1 MSVKQ
6 TFENIGVIVE
16 KSPKTILAIAIIL
29 MFLSFIGAGLI
40 EQKSGTDT
48 FVKKN
53 SEIYQNYDHL
63 YKQNFGNE
71 VIIVLVES
79 DDVRES
85 EVLKAID
92 DFDMIIG
99 QDKDVENTVSM
110 ASLIKSAA
118 YSATGRSEIPEDE
131 VILALI
137 DQLPSAYVEQFMP
150 ETTHTLIMV
159 QMPGSINE
167 DNKKRVLAQVERT
180 IEVVDFPAGTTAV
193 ATGEPAYMIAMSEE
207 MTSNLG
213 TMLVLAFILM
223 IIGLKIVF
231 RHVRWSLLP
240 IPVILVGLVYTFGA
254 MGLLSIPMTMASM
267 AVFPILIGLGAD
279 YAIQFQNRIEEE
291 LTKGESAEEAII
303 NTIKHTG
310 PAVAVAVVA
319 TSLGFIALF
328 ISPVPMI
335 QDFGKMSLVGVIL
348 CYLVSMFVLVA
359 LLYRL
364 DRRSLEKE
372 AEKKLKKE
380 LDENGTIADP
390 TTVHISPLG
399 KFLAKISLLTTKHYM
414 VVIVLA
420 SGFAIA
426 GLYADEHVGVQTDTK
441 DFVPPDMKALQDLNK
456 LNRIVGGSDQLNII
470 IRADDI
476 MDPDLLQWM
485 VDFSVLEEERHNQ
498 ITGSG
503 SIGSLIYSA
512 YGSIPSDK
520 DTVISITDSMSSVIT
535 DQYIEGGNLGV
546 LNLKLETGL
555 QTQQVS
561 NVIKTVESD
570 LQWYAPPPGVT
581 VTVTGNKVAETSI
594 IGALTS
600 GRTDMGYLGM
610 TIIFAGMLLI
620 YKDWIKSLATI
631 LPIVMVTGW
640 LGGVMYLSGMEYNPL
655 TATLGALAIGIG
667 AEFTILMLERYFE
680 ERDKGL
686 EPLDAMET
694 AALKI
699 GPAILASGFTVI
711 FGFSA
716 LVASSFPMLRG
727 FGIVTVIAVAF
738 SLFSTIVVLPPIMV
752 NLDRWRLG
760 RKALK
765 KNIED
770 SKVSI

>member
-6 TFENIGVIVE
+6 IFENIGAFVE
-16 KSPKTILAIAIIL
+16 KSPKTILATAIIL
-29 MFLSFIGAGLI
+29 MLLSFIGAGLI

-63 YKQNFGNE
+63 YKQNFGSE
-71 VIIVLVES
+71 VIVVLVES

-85 EVLKAID
+85 EILEAINN
-92 DFDMIIG
+92 FDMIIE
-99 QDKDVENTVSM
+99 QDKDVENVMSM
-110 ASLIKSAA
+110 ASLIKSAS
-118 YSATGRSEIPEDE
+118 YSATGRSEIPEDNT
-131 VILALI
+131 ILTLI

-180 IEVVDFPAGTTAV
+180 IEIVDFPAGTTAV
-193 ATGEPAYMIAMSEE
+193 ATGEPAYIIAMSEE
-207 MTSNLG
+207 MTSSLG
-213 TMLVLAFILM
+213 NMLVLAFILM

-240 IPVILVGLVYTFGA
+240 IPVILVGLIYTFGA

-291 LTKGESAEEAII
+291 LAKGESAEEAVID
-303 NTIKHTG
+303 TIKHTG
-310 PAVAVAVVA
+310 PAVATAVVA

-372 AEKKLKKE
+372 AEKNLKKE
-380 LDENGTIADP
+380 LNGHQTTVKP
-390 TTVHISPLG
+390 TTEHNSPLG
-399 KFLAKISLLTTKHYM
+399 KFLAKVSLLTTKHYM
-414 VVIVLA
+414 IVIVLA
-420 SGFAIA
+420 SVFAIA

-441 DFVPPDMKALQDLNK
+441 DFVPQDMQALQDLNK
-456 LNRIVGGSDQLNII
+456 LNRVMGGSDQLNVI

-485 VDFSVLEEERHNQ
+485 VDFSELEEERHNQ
-498 ITGSG
+498 ITGSS
-503 SIGSLIYSA
+503 SIGSLIYSG

-520 DTVISITDSMSSVIT
+520 DTVISITDSMSSVVT

-546 LNLKLETGL
+546 LNLKLEKDL

-561 NVIKTVESD
+561 NIIEAVEND

-600 GRTDMGYLGM
+600 GRTAMGYLGM
-610 TIIFAGMLLI
+610 AIIFVGMLLI
-620 YKDWIKSLATI
+620 YKDWMKSLATI

-694 AALKI
+694 AALRI

-752 NLDRWRLG
+752 NLDRWRSG
-760 RKALK
+760 RKASK
-765 KNIED
+765 KYIED
-770 SKVSI
+770 NKVSI

>member
-6 TFENIGVIVE
+6 IFEKIGEFVE
-16 KSPKTILAIAIIL
+16 KSPKKILATAIIL
-29 MFLSFIGAGLI
+29 MLLSFIGAGLI
-40 EQKSGTDT
+40 EQRSGTDT

-53 SEIYQNYDHL
+53 SETYQNYDHL
-63 YKQNFGNE
+63 YKQNFGSE
-71 VIIVLVES
+71 VIVVLVES

-85 EVLKAID
+85 EVLEAINS
-92 DFDMIIG
+92 FDRIIE
-99 QDKDVENTVSM
+99 QDKDVENVVSM
-110 ASLIKSAA
+110 ASLIKSAS
-118 YSATGRSEIPEDE
+118 YSATGRSEIPDDNT
-131 VILALI
+131 ILTLI

-150 ETTHTLIMV
+150 DTTHTLIMI

-167 DNKKRVLAQVERT
+167 DNKKRVLAQVEKT
-180 IEVVDFPAGTTAV
+180 VDIIDFPAGTTAV
-193 ATGEPAYMIAMSEE
+193 ATGEPAYIIAMSEE
-207 MTSNLG
+207 MTSSLG
-213 TMLVLAFILM
+213 SMLFLAFVLM

-240 IPVILVGLVYTFGA
+240 IPVILVGLIYTFGA

-279 YAIQFQNRIEEE
+279 YAIQFQSRIEEE
-291 LTKGESAEEAII
+291 LAKGESAEEAII
-303 NTIKHTG
+303 DTIKHTG
-310 PAVAVAVVA
+310 PAVAIAVTA
-319 TSLGFIALF
+319 TSLGFIALL

-372 AEKKLKKE
+372 SEKNLKKE
-380 LDENGTIADP
+380 LNGNK
-390 TTVHISPLG
+390 TTVEPATEHNSPLG
-399 KFLAKISLLTTKHYM
+399 TFLARVSLLTTKHYM
-414 VVIVLA
+414 IVIALA
-420 SGFAIA
+420 SIFAIA

-441 DFVPPDMKALQDLNK
+441 DFVPQDMQALQDLNK
-456 LNRIVGGSDQLNII
+456 LNRVMGGSDQLSII

-485 VDFSVLEEERHNQ
+485 VDFSELEEERHNH

-503 SIGSLIYSA
+503 SIGSLIYSG

-520 DTVISITDSMSSVIT
+520 DTVISITDSMSSIIT

-546 LNLKLETGL
+546 LNLKLESNL

-561 NVIKTVESD
+561 NIIEAVEND

-581 VTVTGNKVAETSI
+581 VTVTGNKVTETSI

-600 GRTDMGYLGM
+600 GRTAMGYLGM
-610 TIIFAGMLLI
+610 AIIFIGMLLI
-620 YKDWIKSLATI
+620 YRDWMKSLATI

-680 ERDKGL
+680 ERNKGL

-694 AALKI
+694 AALRI

-752 NLDRWRLG
+752 NLDRWRSG
-760 RKALK
+760 RQASK
-765 KNIED
+765 KYIED
-770 SKVSI
+770 NKVSI

>member
-380 LDENGTIADP
+380 LEENGTIADP

-456 LNRIVGGSDQLNII
+456 LNRIMGGSDQLNII

-498 ITGSG
+498 ITDSG

-561 NVIKTVESD
+561 NVIKTVEND

>member
-6 TFENIGVIVE
+6 IFENIGAFVE
-16 KSPKTILAIAIIL
+16 RSPKTILAIAIIL
-29 MFLSFIGAGLI
+29 MLLSFIGAGLI

-48 FVKKN
+48 FVKKD

-63 YKQNFGNE
+63 YKQNFGSE
-71 VIIVLVES
+71 VVVVLVES

-85 EVLKAID
+85 EVLEAINN
-92 DFDMIIG
+92 FDMIIEH
-99 QDKDVENTVSM
+99 DKDVENVMSM
-110 ASLIKSAA
+110 ASLIKSAS
-118 YSATGRSEIPEDE
+118 YSATGRSDIPDDST
-131 VILALI
+131 ILTLI

-150 ETTHTLIMV
+150 DTTHTLIMI

-180 IEVVDFPAGTTAV
+180 IELVDFPAGTTAV
-193 ATGEPAYMIAMSEE
+193 ATGEPAYIIAMSEE
-207 MTSNLG
+207 MTSSLG
-213 TMLVLAFILM
+213 TMLVLAFVLM

-240 IPVILVGLVYTFGA
+240 IPVILVGLIYTFGA

-291 LTKGESAEEAII
+291 LAKGESAEEAVID
-303 NTIKHTG
+303 TIKHTG
-310 PAVAVAVVA
+310 PAVATAVVA

-359 LLYRL
+359 LLYRF

-372 AEKKLKKE
+372 AEKKSKKE
-380 LDENGTIADP
+380 LKEDKTTLEP
-390 TTVHISPLG
+390 TTEHSSPLG
-399 KFLAKISLLTTKHYM
+399 NFLAKVSLLSTKHYII
-414 VVIVLA
+414 VIALA
-420 SGFAIA
+420 SVFAIA

-441 DFVPPDMKALQDLNK
+441 DFVPQDMQALQNLNK
-456 LNRIVGGSDQLNII
+456 LNRVMGGSDQLSII
-470 IRADDI
+470 IRADNI

-485 VDFSVLEEERHNQ
+485 VDFSELEKERHNR
-498 ITGSG
+498 ITGSS
-503 SIGSLIYSA
+503 SIGSLIYSG

-535 DQYIEGGNLGV
+535 DQYIEGGNLGI
-546 LNLKLETGL
+546 LNLKLENDL

-561 NVIKTVESD
+561 DIIEAVEND

-581 VTVTGNKVAETSI
+581 VTVTGNKVTETSI

-600 GRTDMGYLGM
+600 GRTAMGYLGM
-610 TIIFAGMLLI
+610 VIIFVGMLVI
-620 YKDWIKSLATI
+620 YKDWMKSLATI

-694 AALKI
+694 AALRI

-752 NLDRWRLG
+752 NLDRWRSG
-760 RKALK
+760 RKTSK
-765 KNIED
+765 KYTEEN
-770 SKVSI
+770 KVST

>member
-207 MTSNLG
+207 MISNLG

-456 LNRIVGGSDQLNII
+456 LNRIMGGSDQLNII

-476 MDPDLLQWM
+476 MAPDLLQWM
-485 VDFSVLEEERHNQ
+485 VDFSVLEEERHNH

-503 SIGSLIYSA
+503 SIGSLVYSA

-520 DTVISITDSMSSVIT
+520 DTIISITDSMSSVIT

-752 NLDRWRLG
+752 NLDRWRSG

>member
-456 LNRIVGGSDQLNII
+456 LNRIMGGSDQLNII

>member
-6 TFENIGVIVE
+6 IFEKIGEFVE
-16 KSPKTILAIAIIL
+16 KSPKKILATAIIL
-29 MFLSFIGAGLI
+29 MLLSFIGAGLI
-40 EQKSGTDT
+40 EQRSGTDT

-53 SEIYQNYDHL
+53 SETYQNYDHL
-63 YKQNFGNE
+63 YKQNFGSE
-71 VIIVLVES
+71 VIVVLVES

-85 EVLKAID
+85 EVLEAINS
-92 DFDMIIG
+92 FDRIIE
-99 QDKDVENTVSM
+99 QDKDVENVVSM
-110 ASLIKSAA
+110 ASLIKSAS
-118 YSATGRSEIPEDE
+118 YSATGRSEIPDDNT
-131 VILALI
+131 ILTLI

-150 ETTHTLIMV
+150 DTTHTLIMI

-167 DNKKRVLAQVERT
+167 DNKKRVLAQVEKT
-180 IEVVDFPAGTTAV
+180 VDIIDFPAGTTAV
-193 ATGEPAYMIAMSEE
+193 ATGEPAYIIAMSEE
-207 MTSNLG
+207 MTSSLG
-213 TMLVLAFILM
+213 SMLFLAFVLM

-240 IPVILVGLVYTFGA
+240 IPVILVGLIYTFGA

-279 YAIQFQNRIEEE
+279 YAIQFQSRIEEE
-291 LTKGESAEEAII
+291 LAKGESAEEAII
-303 NTIKHTG
+303 DTIKHTG
-310 PAVAVAVVA
+310 PAVAIAVTA
-319 TSLGFIALF
+319 TSLGFIALL

-372 AEKKLKKE
+372 SEKNLKKE
-380 LDENGTIADP
+380 LNGNK
-390 TTVHISPLG
+390 TTVEPATEHNSPLG
-399 KFLAKISLLTTKHYM
+399 TFLARVSLLTTKHYM
-414 VVIVLA
+414 IVIALA
-420 SGFAIA
+420 SIFAIA

-441 DFVPPDMKALQDLNK
+441 DFVPQDMQALQDLNK
-456 LNRIVGGSDQLNII
+456 LNRVMGGSDQLSII

-485 VDFSVLEEERHNQ
+485 VDFSELEEERHNH

-503 SIGSLIYSA
+503 SIGSLIYSG

-546 LNLKLETGL
+546 LNLKLESNL

-561 NVIKTVESD
+561 NIIEAVEND

-581 VTVTGNKVAETSI
+581 VTVTGNKVTETSI

-600 GRTDMGYLGM
+600 GRTAMGYLGM
-610 TIIFAGMLLI
+610 AIIFIGMLLI
-620 YKDWIKSLATI
+620 YRDWMKSLATI

-680 ERDKGL
+680 ERNKGL

-694 AALKI
+694 AALRI

-752 NLDRWRLG
+752 NLDRWRSG
-760 RKALK
+760 RQASK
-765 KNIED
+765 KYIED
-770 SKVSI
+770 NKVSI

>member
-6 TFENIGVIVE
+6 IFEKIGEFVE
-16 KSPKTILAIAIIL
+16 KSPKKILATAIIL
-29 MFLSFIGAGLI
+29 MLLSFIGAGLI
-40 EQKSGTDT
+40 EQRSGTDT

-53 SEIYQNYDHL
+53 SETYQNYDHL
-63 YKQNFGNE
+63 YKQNFGSE
-71 VIIVLVES
+71 VIVVLVES

-85 EVLKAID
+85 EVLEAINS
-92 DFDMIIG
+92 FDRIIE
-99 QDKDVENTVSM
+99 QDKDVENVVSM
-110 ASLIKSAA
+110 ASLIKSAS
-118 YSATGRSEIPEDE
+118 YSATGRSEIPDDNT
-131 VILALI
+131 ILTLI

-150 ETTHTLIMV
+150 DTTHTLIMI

-167 DNKKRVLAQVERT
+167 DNKKRVLAQVEKT
-180 IEVVDFPAGTTAV
+180 VDIVDFPAGTTAV
-193 ATGEPAYMIAMSEE
+193 ATGEPAYIIAMSEE
-207 MTSNLG
+207 MTSSLG
-213 TMLVLAFILM
+213 SMLFLAFVLM

-240 IPVILVGLVYTFGA
+240 IPVILVGLIYTFGA

-279 YAIQFQNRIEEE
+279 YAIQFQSRIEEE
-291 LTKGESAEEAII
+291 LAKGESAEEAII
-303 NTIKHTG
+303 DTIKHTG
-310 PAVAVAVVA
+310 PAVAIAVTA
-319 TSLGFIALF
+319 TSLGFIALL

-372 AEKKLKKE
+372 SEKNLKKE
-380 LDENGTIADP
+380 LNGNK
-390 TTVHISPLG
+390 TTVEPATEHNSPLG
-399 KFLAKISLLTTKHYM
+399 TFLARVSLLTTKHYM
-414 VVIVLA
+414 IVIALA
-420 SGFAIA
+420 SIFAIA

-441 DFVPPDMKALQDLNK
+441 DFVPQDMQALQDLNK
-456 LNRIVGGSDQLNII
+456 LNRVMGGSDQLSII

-485 VDFSVLEEERHNQ
+485 VDFSELEEERHNH

-503 SIGSLIYSA
+503 SIGSLIYSG

-546 LNLKLETGL
+546 LNLKLESNL

-561 NVIKTVESD
+561 NIIEAVEND

-581 VTVTGNKVAETSI
+581 VTVTGNKVTETSI

-600 GRTDMGYLGM
+600 GRTAMGYLGM
-610 TIIFAGMLLI
+610 AIIFIGMLLI
-620 YKDWIKSLATI
+620 YRDWMKSLATI

-680 ERDKGL
+680 ERNKGL

-694 AALKI
+694 AALRI

-752 NLDRWRLG
+752 NLDRWRSG
-760 RKALK
+760 RKASK
-765 KNIED
+765 KYIED
-770 SKVSI
+770 NKVSI

>member
-1 MSVKQ
+1 VL
-6 TFENIGVIVE
+6 E
-16 KSPKTILAIAIIL
+16 AINSFDRII
-29 MFLSFIGAGLI
+29 
-40 EQKSGTDT
+40 E
-48 FVKKN
+48 
-53 SEIYQNYDHL
+53 
-63 YKQNFGNE
+63 
-71 VIIVLVES
+71 
-79 DDVRES
+79 
-85 EVLKAID
+85 
-92 DFDMIIG
+92 
-99 QDKDVENTVSM
+99 QDKDVENVVSM
-110 ASLIKSAA
+110 ASLIKSAS
-118 YSATGRSEIPEDE
+118 YSATGRSEIPDDNT
-131 VILALI
+131 ILTLI

-150 ETTHTLIMV
+150 DTTHTLIMI

-167 DNKKRVLAQVERT
+167 DNKKRVLAQVEKT
-180 IEVVDFPAGTTAV
+180 VDIVDFPAGTTAV
-193 ATGEPAYMIAMSEE
+193 ATGEPAYIIAMSEE
-207 MTSNLG
+207 MTSSLG
-213 TMLVLAFILM
+213 SMLFLAFVLM

-240 IPVILVGLVYTFGA
+240 IPVILVGLIYTFGA

-279 YAIQFQNRIEEE
+279 YAIQFQSRIEEE
-291 LTKGESAEEAII
+291 LAKGESAEEAII
-303 NTIKHTG
+303 DTIKHTG
-310 PAVAVAVVA
+310 PAVAIAVTA
-319 TSLGFIALF
+319 TSLGFIALL

-372 AEKKLKKE
+372 SEKNLKKE
-380 LDENGTIADP
+380 LNGNK
-390 TTVHISPLG
+390 TTVEPATEHNSPLG
-399 KFLAKISLLTTKHYM
+399 TFLARVSLLTTKHYM
-414 VVIVLA
+414 IVIALA
-420 SGFAIA
+420 SIFAIA

-441 DFVPPDMKALQDLNK
+441 DFVPQDMQALQDLNK
-456 LNRIVGGSDQLNII
+456 LNRVMGGSDQLSII

-485 VDFSVLEEERHNQ
+485 VDFSELEEERHNH

-503 SIGSLIYSA
+503 SIGSLIYSG

-520 DTVISITDSMSSVIT
+520 DTVISITDSMSSIIT

-546 LNLKLETGL
+546 LNLKLESNL

-561 NVIKTVESD
+561 NIIEAVEND

-581 VTVTGNKVAETSI
+581 VTVTGNKVTETSI

-600 GRTDMGYLGM
+600 GRTAMGYLGM
-610 TIIFAGMLLI
+610 AIIFIGMLLI
-620 YKDWIKSLATI
+620 YRDWMKSLATI

-680 ERDKGL
+680 ERNKGL

-694 AALKI
+694 AALRI

-752 NLDRWRLG
+752 NLDRWRSG
-760 RKALK
+760 RQASK
-765 KNIED
+765 KYIED
-770 SKVSI
+770 NKVSI

>member
-180 IEVVDFPAGTTAV
+180 IEIVDFPAGTTAV
-193 ATGEPAYMIAMSEE
+193 ATGEPAYIIAMSEE
-207 MTSNLG
+207 MTSSLG
-213 TMLVLAFILM
+213 NMLVLAFILM

-240 IPVILVGLVYTFGA
+240 IPVILVGLIYTFGA

-291 LTKGESAEEAII
+291 LAKGESAEEAVID
-303 NTIKHTG
+303 TIKHTG
-310 PAVAVAVVA
+310 PAVATAVVA

-372 AEKKLKKE
+372 AEKNFKKE
-380 LDENGTIADP
+380 LNRHQTTVKP
-390 TTVHISPLG
+390 TTEHSSPLG
-399 KFLAKISLLTTKHYM
+399 KFLAKVSLLTTRHYM
-414 VVIVLA
+414 IVIALA
-420 SGFAIA
+420 SVFAIA

-441 DFVPPDMKALQDLNK
+441 DFVPQDMQALQDLNK
-456 LNRIVGGSDQLNII
+456 LNRVMGGSDQLSIM

-476 MDPDLLQWM
+476 MDPELLQWM
-485 VDFSVLEEERHNQ
+485 VDFGELEEERHNQ

-503 SIGSLIYSA
+503 SIGSLIYSG

-520 DTVISITDSMSSVIT
+520 DTVISITDSMSSVVT

-546 LNLKLETGL
+546 LNLKLEKDL

-561 NVIKTVESD
+561 NIIEAVEND

-581 VTVTGNKVAETSI
+581 VTVTGNKVTETSI

-600 GRTDMGYLGM
+600 GRTAMGYLGM
-610 TIIFAGMLLI
+610 AIIFVGMLLI
-620 YKDWIKSLATI
+620 YKDWMKSLATI

-694 AALKI
+694 AAIRI

-752 NLDRWRLG
+752 NLDRWRSG
-760 RKALK
+760 RKASK
-765 KNIED
+765 KYIED
-770 SKVSI
+770 DKVSI

>member
-6 TFENIGVIVE
+6 IFEKIGEFVE
-16 KSPKTILAIAIIL
+16 KSPKKILATAIIL
-29 MFLSFIGAGLI
+29 MLLSFIGAGLI
-40 EQKSGTDT
+40 EQRSGTDT

-53 SEIYQNYDHL
+53 SETYQNYDHL
-63 YKQNFGNE
+63 YKQNFGSE
-71 VIIVLVES
+71 VIVVLVES

-85 EVLKAID
+85 EVLEAINS
-92 DFDMIIG
+92 FDRIIE
-99 QDKDVENTVSM
+99 QDKDVENVVSM
-110 ASLIKSAA
+110 ASLIKSAS
-118 YSATGRSEIPEDE
+118 YSATGRSEIPDDNT
-131 VILALI
+131 ILTLI

-150 ETTHTLIMV
+150 DTTHTLIMI

-167 DNKKRVLAQVERT
+167 DNKKRVLAQVEKT
-180 IEVVDFPAGTTAV
+180 VDIVDFPAGTTAV
-193 ATGEPAYMIAMSEE
+193 ATGEPAYIIAMSEE
-207 MTSNLG
+207 MTSSLG
-213 TMLVLAFILM
+213 SMLFLAFVLM

-240 IPVILVGLVYTFGA
+240 IPVILVGLIYTFGA

-279 YAIQFQNRIEEE
+279 YAIQFQSRIEEE
-291 LTKGESAEEAII
+291 LAKGESAEEAII
-303 NTIKHTG
+303 DTIKHTG
-310 PAVAVAVVA
+310 PAVAIAVTA
-319 TSLGFIALF
+319 TSLGFIALL

-372 AEKKLKKE
+372 SEKNLKKE
-380 LDENGTIADP
+380 LNGNK
-390 TTVHISPLG
+390 TTVEPATEHNSPLG
-399 KFLAKISLLTTKHYM
+399 TFLARVSLLTTKHYM
-414 VVIVLA
+414 IVIALA
-420 SGFAIA
+420 SIFAIA

-441 DFVPPDMKALQDLNK
+441 DFVPQDMQALQDLNK
-456 LNRIVGGSDQLNII
+456 LNRVMGGSDQLSII

-485 VDFSVLEEERHNQ
+485 VDFSELEEERHNH

-503 SIGSLIYSA
+503 SIGSLIYSG

-520 DTVISITDSMSSVIT
+520 DTVISITDSMSSIIT

-546 LNLKLETGL
+546 LNLKLESNL

-561 NVIKTVESD
+561 NIIEAVEND

-581 VTVTGNKVAETSI
+581 VTVTGNKVTETSI

-600 GRTDMGYLGM
+600 GRTAMGYLGM
-610 TIIFAGMLLI
+610 AIIFIGMLLI
-620 YKDWIKSLATI
+620 YRDWMKSLATI

-680 ERDKGL
+680 ERNKGL

-694 AALKI
+694 AALRI

-752 NLDRWRLG
+752 NLDRWRSG
-760 RKALK
+760 RQASK
-765 KNIED
+765 KYIED
-770 SKVSI
+770 NKVSI

>member
-6 TFENIGVIVE
+6 IFEKIGEFVE
-16 KSPKTILAIAIIL
+16 KSPKKILATAIIL
-29 MFLSFIGAGLI
+29 MLLSFIGAGLI
-40 EQKSGTDT
+40 EQRSGTDT

-53 SEIYQNYDHL
+53 SETYQNYDHL
-63 YKQNFGNE
+63 YKQNFGSE
-71 VIIVLVES
+71 VIVVLVES

-85 EVLKAID
+85 EVLEAINS
-92 DFDMIIG
+92 FDRIIE
-99 QDKDVENTVSM
+99 QDKDVENVVSM
-110 ASLIKSAA
+110 ASLIKSAS
-118 YSATGRSEIPEDE
+118 YSATGRSEIPDDNT
-131 VILALI
+131 ILTLI

-150 ETTHTLIMV
+150 DTTHTLIMI

-167 DNKKRVLAQVERT
+167 DNKKRVLAQVEKT
-180 IEVVDFPAGTTAV
+180 VDIVDFPAGTTAV
-193 ATGEPAYMIAMSEE
+193 ATGEPAYIIAMSEE
-207 MTSNLG
+207 MTSSLG
-213 TMLVLAFILM
+213 SMLFLAFVLM

-231 RHVRWSLLP
+231 RHVRWPLLP
-240 IPVILVGLVYTFGA
+240 IPVILVGLIYTFGA

-279 YAIQFQNRIEEE
+279 YAIQFQSRIEEE
-291 LTKGESAEEAII
+291 LAKGESAEEAII
-303 NTIKHTG
+303 DTIKHTG
-310 PAVAVAVVA
+310 PAVAIAVTA
-319 TSLGFIALF
+319 TSLGFIALL

-372 AEKKLKKE
+372 SEKNLKKE
-380 LDENGTIADP
+380 LNGNK
-390 TTVHISPLG
+390 TTVEPATEHNSPLG
-399 KFLAKISLLTTKHYM
+399 TFLARVSLLTTKHYM
-414 VVIVLA
+414 IVIALA
-420 SGFAIA
+420 SIFAIA

-441 DFVPPDMKALQDLNK
+441 DFVPQDMQALQDLNK
-456 LNRIVGGSDQLNII
+456 LNGVMGGSDQLSII

-485 VDFSVLEEERHNQ
+485 VDFSELEEERHNH

-503 SIGSLIYSA
+503 SIGSLIYSG

-520 DTVISITDSMSSVIT
+520 DTVISITDSMSSIIT

-546 LNLKLETGL
+546 LNLKLESNL

-561 NVIKTVESD
+561 NIIEAVEND

-581 VTVTGNKVAETSI
+581 VTVTGNKVTETSI

-600 GRTDMGYLGM
+600 GRTAMGYLGM
-610 TIIFAGMLLI
+610 AIIFIGMLLI
-620 YKDWIKSLATI
+620 YRDWMKSLATI

-680 ERDKGL
+680 ERNKGL

-694 AALKI
+694 AALRI

-752 NLDRWRLG
+752 NLDRWRSG
-760 RKALK
+760 RKASK
-765 KNIED
+765 KYIED
-770 SKVSI
+770 NKVSI

>member
-1 MSVKQ
+1 MSAKQ
-6 TFENIGVIVE
+6 IFGNIGEFIE
-16 KSPKTILAIAIIL
+16 KSPKKILATAIIL
-29 MFLSFIGAGLI
+29 MLLSFIGAGLI

-63 YKQNFGNE
+63 YKQNFGSE
-71 VIIVLVES
+71 VIVVLVES

-85 EVLKAID
+85 EILEAINS
-92 DFDMIIG
+92 FDMIIE
-99 QDKDVENTVSM
+99 QDKDVENVMSM
-110 ASLIKSAA
+110 ASLIKSAS
-118 YSATGRSEIPEDE
+118 YSATGRSEIPEDDT
-131 VILALI
+131 ILTLI

-150 ETTHTLIMV
+150 ETRHTLIMI

-180 IEVVDFPAGTTAV
+180 IEIVDFPAGTTAV
-193 ATGEPAYMIAMSEE
+193 ATGEPAYIIAMSEE
-207 MTSNLG
+207 MTSSLG
-213 TMLVLAFILM
+213 SMLVLAFILM

-240 IPVILVGLVYTFGA
+240 IPVILVGLIYTFGA

-291 LTKGESAEEAII
+291 LAKGESAEEAVID
-303 NTIKHTG
+303 TIKHTG
-310 PAVAVAVVA
+310 PAVAIAVVA
-319 TSLGFIALF
+319 TSLGFIALL

-372 AEKKLKKE
+372 AEKKLKKG
-380 LDENGTIADP
+380 LNGDK
-390 TTVHISPLG
+390 TTVETTTEHDSPLG
-399 KFLAKISLLTTKHYM
+399 KFLAKVSLLTTKHYM
-414 VVIVLA
+414 IVITLA
-420 SGFAIA
+420 SVFAIA

-441 DFVPPDMKALQDLNK
+441 DFVPQDMQALQDLNK
-456 LNRIVGGSDQLNII
+456 LNRVMGGSDQLNVI

-485 VDFSVLEEERHNQ
+485 VDFSILEEERHNH

-503 SIGSLIYSA
+503 SIGSLIYSG

-520 DTVISITDSMSSVIT
+520 DTVISITDSMSSVVT

-546 LNLKLETGL
+546 LNLKLENDL

-561 NVIKTVESD
+561 NIIEAVEND
-570 LQWYAPPPGVT
+570 LQWYVPPPGVT

-600 GRTDMGYLGM
+600 GRTAMGYLGM
-610 TIIFAGMLLI
+610 AIIFLGMLLI
-620 YKDWIKSLATI
+620 YKDWMKSLATI

-680 ERDKGL
+680 ERDRGL

-694 AALKI
+694 AALRI

-752 NLDRWRLG
+752 NLDRWRSG
-760 RKALK
+760 RKTSK
-765 KNIED
+765 KYRED
-770 SKVSI
+770 NKVSI

>member
-6 TFENIGVIVE
+6 IFENIGTFVE
-16 KSPKTILAIAIIL
+16 RSPQTILAIAIIL
-29 MFLSFIGAGLI
+29 MLLSFIGAGLI

-48 FVKKN
+48 FVKKD

-63 YKQNFGNE
+63 YKQNFGSE
-71 VIIVLVES
+71 VVVVLVES

-85 EVLKAID
+85 EVLETINN
-92 DFDMIIG
+92 FDMIIEH
-99 QDKDVENTVSM
+99 DKDVENVMSM
-110 ASLIKSAA
+110 ASLIKSAS
-118 YSATGRSEIPEDE
+118 YSATGRSEIPDDST
-131 VILALI
+131 ILTLI

-150 ETTHTLIMV
+150 DTTHTLIMI

-180 IEVVDFPAGTTAV
+180 IEIVDFPAGTTAV
-193 ATGEPAYMIAMSEE
+193 ATGEPAYIIAMSEE
-207 MTSNLG
+207 MTSSLG
-213 TMLVLAFILM
+213 NMLVLAFILM

-240 IPVILVGLVYTFGA
+240 IPVILVGLIYTFGA

-291 LTKGESAEEAII
+291 LAKGESAEEAVID
-303 NTIKHTG
+303 TIKHTG
-310 PAVAVAVVA
+310 PAVATAVVA

-380 LDENGTIADP
+380 FNGHQ
-390 TTVHISPLG
+390 TTVKPATEHNSSLG
-399 KFLAKISLLTTKHYM
+399 KFLAKVSLLTTKHYM
-414 VVIVLA
+414 IVIALA
-420 SGFAIA
+420 SIFAIA

-441 DFVPPDMKALQDLNK
+441 DFVPQDMQALQDLNK
-456 LNRIVGGSDQLNII
+456 LNRVMGGSDQLSIM
-470 IRADDI
+470 IRADNI

-485 VDFSVLEEERHNQ
+485 VDFSELEKERHNQ
-498 ITGSG
+498 ITGSS
-503 SIGSLIYSA
+503 SIGALIYSG

-520 DTVISITDSMSSVIT
+520 DTVISITDSMSSVVT

-546 LNLKLETGL
+546 LNLKLEKDL

-561 NVIKTVESD
+561 NIIEAVEND

-581 VTVTGNKVAETSI
+581 VTVTGNKVTETSI

-600 GRTDMGYLGM
+600 GRTAMGYLGM
-610 TIIFAGMLLI
+610 AIIFVGMLLI
-620 YKDWIKSLATI
+620 YKDWMKSLATI

-694 AALKI
+694 AALRI

-752 NLDRWRLG
+752 NLDRWRSG
-760 RKALK
+760 RKASK
-765 KNIED
+765 KYIED
-770 SKVSI
+770 NKVSI

>member
-6 TFENIGVIVE
+6 IFENIGAFVE
-16 KSPKTILAIAIIL
+16 RSPKTILAIAIIL
-29 MFLSFIGAGLI
+29 MLLSFIGAGLI

-48 FVKKN
+48 FVKKD

-63 YKQNFGNE
+63 YKQNFGSE
-71 VIIVLVES
+71 VVVVLVES

-85 EVLKAID
+85 EVLEAINN
-92 DFDMIIG
+92 FDMIIEH
-99 QDKDVENTVSM
+99 DKDVENVMSM
-110 ASLIKSAA
+110 ASLIKSAS
-118 YSATGRSEIPEDE
+118 YSATGRSDIPDDST
-131 VILALI
+131 ILTLI

-150 ETTHTLIMV
+150 DTTHTLIMI

-180 IEVVDFPAGTTAV
+180 IELVDFPAGTTAV
-193 ATGEPAYMIAMSEE
+193 ATGEPAYIIAMSEE
-207 MTSNLG
+207 MTSSLG
-213 TMLVLAFILM
+213 TMLVLAFVLM

-240 IPVILVGLVYTFGA
+240 IPVILVGLIYTFGA

-291 LTKGESAEEAII
+291 LAKGESAEEAVID
-303 NTIKHTG
+303 TIKHTG
-310 PAVAVAVVA
+310 PAVATAVVA

-359 LLYRL
+359 LLYRF

-372 AEKKLKKE
+372 AEKKSKKE
-380 LDENGTIADP
+380 LKEDKTTLEP
-390 TTVHISPLG
+390 TTEHSSPLG
-399 KFLAKISLLTTKHYM
+399 NFLAKVSLLSTKHYII
-414 VVIVLA
+414 VIALA
-420 SGFAIA
+420 SVFAIA

-441 DFVPPDMKALQDLNK
+441 DFVPQDMQALQNLNK
-456 LNRIVGGSDQLNII
+456 LNRVMGGSDQLSII
-470 IRADDI
+470 IRADNI

-485 VDFSVLEEERHNQ
+485 VDFSELEKERHNR
-498 ITGSG
+498 ITGSS
-503 SIGSLIYSA
+503 SIGSLIYSG

-535 DQYIEGGNLGV
+535 DQYIEGGNLGI
-546 LNLKLETGL
+546 LNLKLENDL

-561 NVIKTVESD
+561 DIIEAVEND

-581 VTVTGNKVAETSI
+581 VTVTGNKVTETSI

-600 GRTDMGYLGM
+600 GRTAMGYLGM
-610 TIIFAGMLLI
+610 VIIFVGMLII
-620 YKDWIKSLATI
+620 YKDWMKSLATI

-686 EPLDAMET
+686 EPIDAMEM
-694 AALKI
+694 AALRI

-752 NLDRWRLG
+752 NLDRWRSG
-760 RKALK
+760 RKASK
-765 KNIED
+765 KYIED
-770 SKVSI
+770 DKVSI

>member
-6 TFENIGVIVE
+6 IFEKIGEFVE
-16 KSPKTILAIAIIL
+16 KSPKKILATAIIL
-29 MFLSFIGAGLI
+29 MLLSFIGAGLI
-40 EQKSGTDT
+40 EQRSGTDT

-53 SEIYQNYDHL
+53 SETYQNYDHL
-63 YKQNFGNE
+63 YKQNFGSE
-71 VIIVLVES
+71 VIVVLVES

-85 EVLKAID
+85 EVLEAINS
-92 DFDMIIG
+92 FDRIIE
-99 QDKDVENTVSM
+99 QDKDVENVVSM
-110 ASLIKSAA
+110 ASLIKSAS
-118 YSATGRSEIPEDE
+118 YSATGRSEIPDDNT
-131 VILALI
+131 ILTLI

-150 ETTHTLIMV
+150 DTTHTLIMI

-167 DNKKRVLAQVERT
+167 DNKKRVLAQVEKT
-180 IEVVDFPAGTTAV
+180 VDIVDFPAGTTAV
-193 ATGEPAYMIAMSEE
+193 ATGEPAYIIAMSEE
-207 MTSNLG
+207 MTSSLG
-213 TMLVLAFILM
+213 SMLFLAFVLM

-240 IPVILVGLVYTFGA
+240 IPVILVGLIYTFGA

-279 YAIQFQNRIEEE
+279 YAIQFQSRIEEE
-291 LTKGESAEEAII
+291 LAKGESAEEAII
-303 NTIKHTG
+303 DTIKHTG
-310 PAVAVAVVA
+310 PAVAIAVTA
-319 TSLGFIALF
+319 TSLGFIALL

-372 AEKKLKKE
+372 SEKNLKKE
-380 LDENGTIADP
+380 LNGNK
-390 TTVHISPLG
+390 TTVEPATEHNSPLG
-399 KFLAKISLLTTKHYM
+399 TFLARVSLLTTKHYM
-414 VVIVLA
+414 IVIALA
-420 SGFAIA
+420 SIFAIA

-441 DFVPPDMKALQDLNK
+441 DFVPQDMQALQDLNK
-456 LNRIVGGSDQLNII
+456 LNGVMGGSDQLSII

-485 VDFSVLEEERHNQ
+485 VDFSELEEERHNH

-503 SIGSLIYSA
+503 SIGSLIYSG

-520 DTVISITDSMSSVIT
+520 DTVISITDSMSSIIT

-546 LNLKLETGL
+546 LNLKLESNL

-561 NVIKTVESD
+561 NIIEAVEND

-581 VTVTGNKVAETSI
+581 VTVTGNKVTETSI

-600 GRTDMGYLGM
+600 GRTAMGYLGM
-610 TIIFAGMLLI
+610 AIIFIGMLLI
-620 YKDWIKSLATI
+620 YRDWMKSLATI

-680 ERDKGL
+680 ERNKGL

-694 AALKI
+694 AALRI

-752 NLDRWRLG
+752 NLDRWRSG
-760 RKALK
+760 RQASK
-765 KNIED
+765 KYIED
-770 SKVSI
+770 NKVSI